1 MTMKK
6 SFVILCIAS
15 GIFSFAFTNG
25 HAQIISNSA
34 TLTIECRKNYDIA
47 VLQLQLIVDS
57 TNSLITYR
65 NEKMVNDGKRQ
76 ITLNVSSDR
85 EGYSAILKKLM
96 YLGKIINSN
105 IITSEKNIDT
115 LTVVSNLNLSYEK
128 KDKILKILD
137 TMKITNR
144 EYNNFLNQETQVETQ
159 ILSLIKQL
167 KEMKDQFKRPNNFS
181 INILEF
187 VETNYVN
194 SSRNFKSNSMLGGGY
209 CLYDINNSRK
219 DISNKSF
226 QGPFIR
232 YSSSLYRMHLE
243 IGLLKGSEFNDTV
256 NTSSINKLLNIQFGQ
271 IFYPRYFGRGN
282 LRYFNVFAGYDVGL
296 VFANSKDRMNTFF
309 QIAPNL
315 GCEIFKCKYFFVD
328 LKAGYKVSFY
338 KLQFLSGPF
347 LNGSFDFVF

>member
-1 MTMKK
+1 MKK
-6 SFVILCIAS
+6 SIVILCLALVV
-15 GIFSFAFTNG
+15 FNFRFTNG

-57 TNSLITYR
+57 TNSIITYR
-65 NEKMVNDGKRQ
+65 NEKMVNEGKRQ
-76 ITLNVSSDR
+76 ITLNISSDR
-85 EGYSAILKKLM
+85 AGYSAVLKKLM

-105 IITSEKNIDT
+105 VVTSEKSIDT
-115 LTVVSNLNLSYEK
+115 LNVVSNLNINYEK
-128 KDKILKILD
+128 KDKIQKILD

-144 EYNNFLNQETQVETQ
+144 EYNNFLNQETQVEIQ
-159 ILSLIKQL
+159 INALIKQL
-167 KEMKDQFKRPNNFS
+167 REMKDQFKRPNSFS
-181 INILEF
+181 VNIFEF
-187 VETNYVN
+187 IETNYVN
-194 SSRNFKSNSMLGGGY
+194 SSGSYRTNSMLGGGY
-209 CLYDINNSRK
+209 CLYDINNFRK

-243 IGLLKGSEFNDTV
+243 IGLLKGSEFSDTA
-256 NTSSINKLLNIQFGQ
+256 NTTSINKLLNIQFGQ

-296 VFANSKDRMNTFF
+296 VFANSKERMNTFF
-309 QIAPNL
+309 QLAPNL
-315 GCEIFKCKYFFVD
+315 GCEIFKCKYFFID
-328 LKAGYKVSFY
+328 LKGGYKVSFY
-338 KLQFLSGPF
+338 KFQFLSGPF